1 MASAIVTALSPL
13 AARAQVVR
21 ELPPAAGT
29 SQSYGQ
35 SIDSSGVVVGY
46 SHGAGADVP
55 TIWRPTPGGYVAG
68 HLALPAGQTMGAANA
83 ISSDGGAI
91 AGYTQPNDGS
101 TATAT
106 VWTSSGGSYSPVPLP
121 VPVGSALTAAYAVNA
136 SGQAAGFRTNDSDFS
151 TGVTWAPAGGG
162 SFTTTLLPFPGRTDS
177 VATAVNGA
185 GDVAGYT
192 TGAGGLLGAV
202 WVRSGNTY
210 TPQTVISAESALI
223 TAMNDAGTG
232 AGVYDEDQPLVMVLF
247 EGDYYALDLNMPI
260 GSSDGATNGVNS
272 FDTLVG
278 YAKDADTATPGQE
291 AALWM
296 PGETQWEYVNLD
308 VWLDQVNPTLGARW
322 TLSDAM
328 SISDGWL
335 VTGNGLFDPDGTGP
349 LGVVERAFALDVS
362 SMVPEPAGATL
373 AFLTLLPLLARRRR

>member
-1 MASAIVTALSPL
+1 
-13 AARAQVVR
+13 VR
-21 ELPPAAGT
+21 ELPPPAGT
-29 SQSYGQ
+29 SQTYGQ
-35 SIDSSGVVVGY
+35 SIDASGVVVGY
-46 SHGAGADVP
+46 SHEAGADVP
-55 TIWRPTPGGYVAG
+55 TIWRPTPGGYIAG
-68 HLALPAGQTMGAANA
+68 RLALPAGQTMGAANA

-91 AGYTQPNDGS
+91 AGYTQPDDGS

-106 VWTSSGGSYSPVPLP
+106 VWTSSGGGYSPVPLP

-136 SGQAAGFRTNDSDFS
+136 TGQAAGFTTNTSDQS
-151 TGVTWAPAGGG
+151 TGITWTPAGGG
-162 SFTTTLLPFPGRTDS
+162 TFATTLLPFPGRTDS

-192 TGAGGLLGAV
+192 TGTGGLLGAV

-210 TPQTVISAESALI
+210 TPKTVISAESALI

-247 EGDYYALDLNMPI
+247 EGDYYALDLNMPF
-260 GSSDGATNGVNS
+260 GSSDGATNGVNN
-272 FDTLVG
+272 FDALVG

-328 SISDGWL
+328 SISDAWL

-349 LGVVERAFALDVS
+349 LDEVERAFVLDVS
-362 SMVPEPAGATL
+362 AMVPEPAGAAIAL
-373 AFLTLLPLLARRRR
+373 IAALPLLARRRR